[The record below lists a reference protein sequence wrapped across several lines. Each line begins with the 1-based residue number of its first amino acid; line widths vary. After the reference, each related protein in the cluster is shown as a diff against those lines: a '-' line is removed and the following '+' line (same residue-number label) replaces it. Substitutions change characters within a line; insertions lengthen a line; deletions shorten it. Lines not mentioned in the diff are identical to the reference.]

1 MLPTYK
7 DIMDLIQKGQTLKA
21 QEKIMELS
29 EANLNLRE
37 ENQRLKSENQKLKD
51 QLTIRDNLVWE
62 PPVYWLKKDGK
73 REGPYCQ
80 PCQDDKAKLIRLQE
94 SEYAFLC
101 RACEKSFEKPNSNGP
116 RFEGQGI
123 VDPEAGY

>member
-7 DIMDLIQKGQTLKA
+7 DIVDLIQKGQTLKA

-37 ENQRLKSENQKLKD
+37 ENQRLKSENQKL
-51 QLTIRDNLVWE
+51 QERLTIRDNLVLE
-62 PPVYWLKKDGK
+62 NSACWLEKDGK

-80 PCQDDKAKLIRLQE
+80 PCWDDKNKLIRLQE
-94 SEYAFLC
+94 DSYAFHC
-101 RACEKSFEKPNSNGP
+101 RVCKQDFEKQNSGMP

-123 VDPEAGY
+123 TDPKVGF